1 MNAALIATPVEQC
14 ALPALAHEITVSFP
28 WGTLL
33 DGMLGANA
41 EVLAALAATARPDAT
56 LRVLVS
62 LVERDGRGALPE
74 AEWLAA
80 AYGEAGLRSLAI
92 APATREDVDAAD
104 SSWGKR
110 LGVGR
115 TRPAFVLTAV
125 RR

>member
-1 MNAALIATPVEQC
+1 VEQC
-14 ALPALAHEITVSFP
+14 ALPAFAHEITVTFP

-33 DGMLGANA
+33 DGVLGTNA
-41 EVLAALAATARPDAT
+41 SVLTALATIARSGAT

-62 LVERDGRGALPE
+62 LVERDGRGRLPE
-74 AEWLAA
+74 VERLAA
-80 AYGEAGLRSLAI
+80 AYGEARFTSLAI
-92 APATREDVDAAD
+92 APATREDVDAAH